1 MTKQLKMLPVNKTVI
16 FYSPI
21 EGEDVLVRT
30 GTIGEGSCFYHSLL
44 HAYSKEYIAM
54 DNKGRMKFVGRLR
67 ASMAGN
73 VDKENW
79 ESIGG
84 GLIAKIPFQENVHN
98 ILMNFYRFIANDTR
112 ARGQSTRKV
121 IKNLIGDNEDTL
133 NLYKIITELIPI
145 EKFEQKILPDAYA
158 ECEEE
163 LIEQCKEAIIVKSV
177 EFAVN
182 TLKGVDKSRV
192 KYIKNEIVKFVH
204 DVVEEAENS
213 AFKAYTNGL
222 QNVSE
227 EVDSYT
233 IGLISD
239 RFDRDIYFIDSRTR
253 MPYLTADTENIKG
266 RKSLIVMWIEGNHY
280 EIVGR
285 LLPGNRIQ
293 REFSKSD
300 NLIQKLNAFV
310 CHPET
315 VSERFPELTSYLPR
329 QHRTGSPSPSPSP
342 TRTRRMSDSEDDSDN
357 YSDSDSDLYS
367 SSEDED
373 EDE

>member
-1 MTKQLKMLPVNKTVI
+1 MAKQLKILPVNKTVI

-54 DNKGRMKFVGRLR
+54 DNNDRMKFVGRLR
-67 ASMAGN
+67 ANMAGN
-73 VDKENW
+73 IDKENW
-79 ESIGG
+79 ESIGN

-98 ILMNFYRFIANDTR
+98 ILVNFYKHIVNDTSV
-112 ARGQSTRKV
+112 RGKSSRK
-121 IKNLIGDNEDTL
+121 IFKNLIDDNEDTL
-133 NLYKIITELIPI
+133 NLYKIIIELIPI
-145 EKFEQKILPDAYA
+145 EKFEQKILPDAYT

-163 LIEQCKEAIIVKSV
+163 LIEKCKETIIAKSV
-177 EFAVN
+177 EFVVDA
-182 TLKGVDKSRV
+182 LKGLDKSRV
-192 KYIKNEIVKFVH
+192 KYITNEVVKFIH
-204 DVVEEAENS
+204 DVVEEAEKS
-213 AFKAYTNGL
+213 AFKAYTKGL
-222 QNVSE
+222 QNVAE

-253 MPYLTADTENIKG
+253 MPYLTADKENIKG
-266 RKSLIVMWIEGNHY
+266 RKSLIVLWIEGNHY

-293 REFSKSD
+293 REFSTSD

-315 VSERFPELTSYLPR
+315 VSERFPELSSYLPK
-329 QHRTGSPSPSPSP
+329 QHRISSPSP
-342 TRTRRMSDSEDDSDN
+342 RRRITDSEDESNN
-357 YSDSDSDLYS
+357 YSDSNLYYS
-367 SSEDED
+367 SDE
-373 EDE
+373 ENEYI